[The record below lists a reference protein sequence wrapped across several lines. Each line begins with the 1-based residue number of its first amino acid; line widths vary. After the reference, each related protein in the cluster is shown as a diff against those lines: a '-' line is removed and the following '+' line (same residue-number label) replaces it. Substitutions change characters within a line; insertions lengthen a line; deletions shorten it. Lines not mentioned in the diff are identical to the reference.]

1 MGSGE
6 EKKGL
11 RPNPK
16 RGSKGEVNIGELM
29 SRDPKA
35 ERALLSGALKGT
47 PEHPEFLFLAK
58 WGLKP
63 RELLEDP
70 RASDILSRLYKVWP
84 RLSANDRLLYLQIVE
99 NIAKAEKAKNAWNPK
114 PVRSRHIRLAKDAA
128 VAAEL
133 VCEINAI
140 FPPPW
145 EGEREP
151 IGDLMR
157 GLGSFMLAAF
167 AASFPMDKAVAV
179 DAASKLLRKAKRRI
193 GKKARGMHWE
203 LVRDLVWLA
212 SGQETTLDERTVRRY
227 LEEQRLPKR
236 PAYKVWECNWNL
248 VWTALQLAR
257 GGRPWVSSTPLK
269 HVESPFILAALSY
282 LTAPSV
288 SDSST
293 KPAAQNRR

>member
-1 MGSGE
+1 MGSSE

-16 RGSKGEVNIGELM
+16 RGSKGEVNISELM
-29 SRDPKA
+29 RRDPKA

-47 PEHPEFLFLAK
+47 PEHPELSFLDK

-133 VCEINAI
+133 VCEISAI

-157 GLGSFMLAAF
+157 GLGSFMLAAL
-167 AASFPMDKAVAV
+167 AVSFPMDKAAAAA
-179 DAASKLLRKAKRRI
+179 AASKLLRNAKKRI
-193 GKKARGMHWE
+193 EKKARGMHWE

-227 LEEQRLPKR
+227 LEEQPFPKR
-236 PAYKVWECNWNL
+236 PAYRVWQRNWDL
-248 VWTALQLAR
+248 VNTALRLAR
-257 GGRPWVSSTPLK
+257 GGRPWVSSTPSK
-269 HVESPFILAALSY
+269 SVEDPFFSAARTY
-282 LTAPSV
+282 LGVPSV
-288 SDSST
+288 L
-293 KPAAQNRR
+293 R

>member
-128 VAAEL
+128 IAAEL
-133 VCEINAI
+133 VCEISAI

-151 IGDLMR
+151 IGYLMR
-157 GLGSFMLAAF
+157 GLGSFMLAAL
-167 AASFPMDKAVAV
+167 AVSFPMDKAAAA
-179 DAASKLLRKAKRRI
+179 DAASKLLRKAKKRI
-193 GKKARGMHWE
+193 EKKARGMHWE

-227 LEEQRLPKR
+227 LEEQPFPKR
-236 PAYKVWECNWNL
+236 PADRVWQRNWDL
-248 VWTALQLAR
+248 VGTALRLAR
-257 GGRPWVSSTPLK
+257 GGRPWVSSTPSK
-269 HVESPFILAALSY
+269 SVEDPFFSAARTY
-282 LTAPSV
+282 LRVPSV
-288 SDSST
+288 L
-293 KPAAQNRR
+293 R

>member
-128 VAAEL
+128 IAAEL
-133 VCEINAI
+133 VCEISAI

-157 GLGSFMLAAF
+157 GLGSFMLAAL
-167 AASFPMDKAVAV
+167 AVSFPMDKAAAA
-179 DAASKLLRKAKRRI
+179 DAASKLLRKAKKRI
-193 GKKARGMHWE
+193 EKKARGMHWE

-227 LEEQRLPKR
+227 LEEQPFPKR
-236 PAYKVWECNWNL
+236 PADRVWQRNWDL
-248 VWTALQLAR
+248 VGTALRLAR
-257 GGRPWVSSTPLK
+257 GGRPWVSSTPSK
-269 HVESPFILAALSY
+269 SVEDPFFSAARTY
-282 LTAPSV
+282 LRVQIGRASCRERV
-288 SDSST
+288 
-293 KPAAQNRR
+293 